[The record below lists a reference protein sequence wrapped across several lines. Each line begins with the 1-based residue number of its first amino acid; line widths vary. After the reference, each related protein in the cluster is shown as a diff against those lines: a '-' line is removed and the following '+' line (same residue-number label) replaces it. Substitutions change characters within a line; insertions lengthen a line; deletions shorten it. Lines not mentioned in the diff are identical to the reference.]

1 MKVLSILCT
10 LLLCSCTVYTEKQSE
25 ALSQN
30 VYAANDSLNTAR
42 IDLAEYYS
50 DQSIR
55 LVKPPKKRID
65 IQPIY
70 ETSDIPGVVG
80 KSRVVIIP
88 DQYKNDKV
96 VIVNSTE
103 YQDLQKNKDIAE
115 QLKRDLANKILA
127 QETTDQELIKQAENR
142 DKMVNDLNVMQK
154 KLLQKDLV
162 ILRLYIV
169 IGVLVALIGV
179 YAYLRINK
187 LFF

>member
-1 MKVLSILCT
+1 M

-70 ETSDIPGVVG
+70 ETSDIPGVAG

-154 KLLQKDLV
+154 KLIQKDLV

-169 IGVLVALIGV
+169 IGVLAALIGV